1 MFVVNK
7 KDPRQKAR
15 QDWRTRVVP
24 ADCGPRYLAASLH
37 LMFAP
42 PHGSG
47 LGSGAGA
54 WHSTR
59 ASGHTGSGACS
70 GWSDRHDMPA

>member
-47 LGSGAGA
+47 LGSGAG
-54 WHSTR
+54 HGIPRERPGTP
-59 ASGHTGSGACS
+59 G
-70 GWSDRHDMPA
+70 PAPAADGQTAMTCRP